1 MFELRNLLS
10 EEPAFHIFD
19 RRTGGIVLGEGV
31 GMVYLKTAD
40 QAVKD
45 GDRIH
50 AVIKG
55 ISVNNDGRTAGPAT
69 PNIQAQKEVMAKAL
83 AKSGR
88 KAEDISYIEANGS
101 GSEVTDLLEL
111 RAIEAVYRMQNSA
124 PCNWGR

>member
-31 GMVYLKTAD
+31 GMVYLKTAA

-83 AKSGR
+83 AKSGK

-101 GSEVTDLLEL
+101 GSGSNRPFGTEGD
-111 RAIEAVYRMQNSA
+111 
-124 PCNWGR
+124 